1 MKRRHFAAL
10 AGAALA
16 APAVLAQDRTIRI
29 LGRLPA
35 RRLGRRHRAP
45 AGAEDAASLNQNVIV
60 DNKPGAAGRLVL
72 GELKRMPP
80 DGQNLVLSPSGAM
93 VIAPW
98 LYSNIGYDPVKDF
111 TPVSRIVTF
120 DFAVT
125 AGPGAPQGDLKT
137 VLAWMKANP
146 GKANYGTSG
155 AGTVPHFAGLLLGQA
170 SGVPLTHV
178 AYRGG
183 APAAQDLIGGQ
194 IPLMVDTASETI
206 EHHKAGKVRILA
218 VTGEQ
223 RSKSLPDVPTLK
235 EQGINMAADAFF
247 GLYGPPGMPA
257 DVTARIDRA
266 VADALKDPGRAGK
279 DLRLRPGAQPC
290 AGGGPGGHAG
300 GAPEALGDADQGVR
314 LQGRVASA
322 ERPQEGRHRPA
333 DRGQPAPHRAGH
345 LAHGGARAHALAP
358 GQQARHVGRER
369 RALPLAEQRGHV
381 EGDVGIAIAA
391 GQPLAVGQQGI
402 HLEGST
408 AALLRSRRARSA
420 PSGWPAGPSAG
431 PRAGSTPRPTSA
443 PAASHGRGRACP
455 WATARAA
462 AAGLPGIRRSAWNRT
477 RRGRRPP
484 APAPASWD

>member
-16 APAVLAQDRTIRI
+16 APAVLAQERTMKIMVGFPPGGSADVIARLLADRLRVS
-29 LGRLPA
+29 LG
-35 RRLGRRHRAP
+35 
-45 AGAEDAASLNQNVIV
+45 QNVIV

-72 GELKRMPP
+72 GELKRAAP
-80 DGQNLVLSPSGAM
+80 DGQTLVLSPSGAM

-98 LYSNIGYDPVKDF
+98 LYSNIGYDPVRDF

-137 VLAWMKANP
+137 VLAWLKANP

-223 RSKSLPDVPTLK
+223 RSKALPEVPTLK

-247 GLYGPPGMPA
+247 GLYGPPGMAA
-257 DVTARIDRA
+257 DVVGRIDRA
-266 VADALKDPGRAGK
+266 VAEALKDP
-279 DLRLRPGAQPC
+279 
-290 AGGGPGGHAG
+290 
-300 GAPEALGDADQGVR
+300 V
-314 LQGRVASA
+314 V
-322 ERPQEGRHRPA
+322 QEKIYNFGLVPNH
-333 DRGQPAPHRAGH
+333 
-345 LAHGGARAHALAP
+345 
-358 GQQARHVGRER
+358 
-369 RALPLAEQRGHV
+369 
-381 EGDVGIAIAA
+381 
-391 GQPLAVGQQGI
+391 
-402 HLEGST
+402 
-408 AALLRSRRARSA
+408 
-420 PSGWPAGPSAG
+420 
-431 PRAGSTPRPTSA
+431 A
-443 PAASHGRGRACP
+443 PAADL
-455 WATARAA
+455 ATTQVTHLKR
-462 AAGLPGIRRSAWNRT
+462 WE
-477 RRGRRPP
+477 
-484 APAPASWD
+484 APIKASGFKAE